1 MSHQDP
7 ILKFP
12 QSLFSLC
19 PVACIH
25 ASTYAVGENGGQ
37 ASIPITDR
45 ATRHFLT
52 QGDRGA
58 WSALSAEVPR
68 PWQTE

>member
-19 PVACIH
+19 PVAFIH
-25 ASTYAVGENGGQ
+25 AVTYAVGENGGQ
-37 ASIPITDR
+37 AHSCYKQSDQKLLNIGRQRRFNGRVPG
-45 ATRHFLT
+45 FL
-52 QGDRGA
+52 
-58 WSALSAEVPR
+58 S
-68 PWQTE
+68 